1 LFVVCKIQLKKSKV
15 FSFSLIQICVK
26 LNYRI
31 IVHFF
36 GLLLL
41 FNGGFM
47 LISALVSF
55 IYKDG
60 VTLNLVFSGVLV
72 LVLGVI
78 SMLSSLKHR
87 KEMNRREGYVVVAF
101 GWIIMTLSGTIPY
114 LFTGAIPS
122 FTNAFFETMSG
133 YTTTG
138 ASILN
143 DIEAMPKGILFWRS
157 LTHWIGGMGI
167 IVLAIAILP
176 LLGIGGM
183 ELFAAEAPGPSA
195 DKLHPRITDTA
206 KRLWLIYFGYTAAET
221 ILLQVAGMSFFDAI
235 NHALCTL
242 STGGFSTKN
251 ASVAYWNGQPI
262 IQYIIIVFMFL
273 AGTNFVLSYFAF
285 TGKVQKIIKDEEFKL
300 YFKFIIVFTVIA
312 ALIIYFKAD
321 VSASSIAHPMVWGEA
336 ESAFRHGSF
345 QVISVITTTGFV
357 TADYTMWTPFLVVL
371 FFGLMFLGG
380 SAGSTSGGVKV
391 MRHLILIKNGFLEFK
406 RTLHPNAVLPVR
418 YNNKAISGEIVF
430 NILGFFILYMLSFII
445 GGLGF
450 SMMGIEFESAIGL
463 AASSLGNV
471 GPALGDFGPVN
482 NYSNLP
488 SIGKW
493 WCSFLML
500 IGRLELFTVLIL
512 LTPFF
517 WRNR

>member
-1 LFVVCKIQLKKSKV
+1 M
-15 FSFSLIQICVK
+15 K
-26 LNYRI
+26 LNYKI
-31 IVHFF
+31 IFHFL

-47 LISALVSF
+47 LLAAIMSF
-55 IYKDG
+55 AYKDG
-60 VTLNLVFSGVLV
+60 ATLNISLSGIMVIII
-72 LVLGVI
+72 GVVM
-78 SMLSSLKHR
+78 MLTTRNHE
-87 KEMNRREGYVVVAF
+87 KEINKREGYIVVTF
-101 GWIIMTLSGTIPY
+101 GWIVMALSGTLPYVLTNSIPC
-114 LFTGAIPS
+114 
-122 FTNAFFETMSG
+122 FTNAFFETISG

-138 ASILN
+138 STILN
-143 DIEAMPKGILFWRS
+143 DIESLPEGILFWRS

-183 ELFAAEAPGPSA
+183 QLFAAEAPGPSA

-235 NHALCTL
+235 NHSMSTL

-251 ASVAYWNGQPI
+251 ASLAYWNNQPM
-262 IQYIIIVFMFL
+262 IQYIVVLFMFL

-285 TGKVQKIIKDEEFKL
+285 KGRVQKIIKDEEFKL
-300 YFKFIIVFTVIA
+300 YFKFIVIFTVIA
-312 ALIIYFKAD
+312 SLIIYFRAD
-321 VSASSIAHPMVWGEA
+321 ITASSIVHPMVWGEA
-336 ESAFRHGSF
+336 ESAIRHALF
-345 QVISVITTTGFV
+345 QVIAIITTTGFV
-357 TADYTMWTPFLVVL
+357 TADFTLWTPFLTVL

-380 SAGSTSGGVKV
+380 SAGSTAGGVKV
-391 MRHLILIKNGFLEFK
+391 VRHLLMIRNGFIEFK
-406 RTLHPNAVLPVR
+406 RTLHPNAILPVR
-418 YNNKAISGEIVF
+418 YNKKSIDGKIIF
-430 NILGFFILYMLSFII
+430 NILAFFILYMLSFIV
-445 GGLGF
+445 GALVF
-450 SMMGIEFESAIGL
+450 SMLGLDFESAIGV

-482 NYSNLP
+482 NFYDMP
-488 SIGKW
+488 AIGKW
-493 WCSFLML
+493 WASFLML

>member
-1 LFVVCKIQLKKSKV
+1 MTRMH
-15 FSFSLIQICVK
+15 
-26 LNYRI
+26 LNYKI
-31 IVHFF
+31 IFYFF

-47 LISALVSF
+47 MISTLISF

-60 VTLNLVFSGVLV
+60 VTLQLFLAGFVTLLMGTFAM
-72 LVLGVI
+72 LGT
-78 SMLSSLKHR
+78 KNHR
-87 KEMNRREGYVVVAF
+87 KEMNKREGYIVVAF
-101 GWIIMTLSGTIPY
+101 GWVVMSLTGTLPY
-114 LFTGAIPS
+114 LLTDAIPS

-143 DIEAMPKGILFWRS
+143 DIEVVPKGVLFWRS
-157 LTHWIGGMGI
+157 TTHWIGGMGI

-176 LLGIGGM
+176 LLGVGGM
-183 ELFAAEAPGPSA
+183 QLFAAEAPGPGG

-206 KRLWLIYFGYTAAET
+206 KRLWLIYVGYTAAET

-235 NHALCTL
+235 NHALSTL

-251 ASVAYWNGQPI
+251 ASVAHWNDNPA
-262 IQYIIIVFMFL
+262 IQYIIIFFMFL
-273 AGTNFVLSYFAF
+273 AGTNFVLSYYMFK
-285 TGKVQKIIKDEEFKL
+285 GNVVKIIKDDEFKL
-300 YFKFIIVFTVIA
+300 YFRFIAIFTVVA
-312 ALIIYFKAD
+312 ALLIYFNAD
-321 VSASSIAHPMVWGEA
+321 VSKSSIDHPMVLGEG
-336 ESAFRHGSF
+336 ESAFRHALF
-345 QVISVITTTGFV
+345 QILAIITTTGFV
-357 TADYTMWTPFLVVL
+357 SADYTLWTPFLTVF

-406 RTLHPNAVLPVR
+406 RALHPNAILKVR
-418 YNNKAISGEIVF
+418 YNNKSVSGDIVF

-445 GGLGF
+445 GALVF
-450 SMMGIEFESAIGL
+450 SMLKIDFVSAIGL
-463 AASSLGNV
+463 SASSLGNV

-482 NYSNLP
+482 NYANLP
-488 SIGKW
+488 ALGKW
-493 WCSFLML
+493 WASFLML

-512 LTPFF
+512 FTPFF

>member
-1 LFVVCKIQLKKSKV
+1 M
-15 FSFSLIQICVK
+15 
-26 LNYRI
+26 
-31 IVHFF
+31 
-36 GLLLL
+36 LLA
-41 FNGGFM
+41 
-47 LISALVSF
+47 ALMSF

-60 VTLNLVFSGVLV
+60 ATAKILLSGILVVIAGGILMVATKNHKKELN
-72 LVLGVI
+72 
-78 SMLSSLKHR
+78 K
-87 KEMNRREGYVVVAF
+87 REGYLVVSF
-101 GWIIMTLSGTIPY
+101 GWIVMALTGTLPY
-114 LFTGAIPS
+114 LLTESIPS

-143 DIEAMPKGILFWRS
+143 DIEALPEGVLFWRS

-183 ELFAAEAPGPSA
+183 QLFAAEAPGPNA

-235 NHALCTL
+235 NHSLCTL

-251 ASVAYWNGQPI
+251 ASVAFWNGQPV

-273 AGTNFVLSYFAF
+273 AGTNFILSYFAF
-285 TGKVQKIIKDEEFKL
+285 KGKVQKAIRDEEFKL
-300 YFKFIIVFTVIA
+300 YFKFIALFTIIA
-312 ALIIYFKAD
+312 ALIIYFRAD
-321 VSASSIAHPMVWGEA
+321 FSISSIDHPMIYGKAEA
-336 ESAFRHGSF
+336 SIRHALF
-345 QVISVITTTGFV
+345 QVIAIITTTGFV
-357 TADYTMWTPFLVVL
+357 TADYTLWTPFLVVF

-391 MRHLILIKNGFLEFK
+391 VRHMIMIKNGFLEFK
-406 RTLHPNAVLPVR
+406 RALHPNAVLPVR
-418 YNNKAISGEIVF
+418 YNKKSVTGNIVF
-430 NILGFFILYMLSFII
+430 NILGFFILYMISFIV
-445 GGLGF
+445 GALVF
-450 SMMGIEFESAIGL
+450 SMFQIDFESSIGL
-463 AASSLGNV
+463 SASSLGNV
-471 GPALGDFGPVN
+471 GPALGNFGPVN
-482 NYSNLP
+482 NYAALP
-488 SIGKW
+488 ALGKW
-493 WCSFLML
+493 WSAFLML

>member
-1 LFVVCKIQLKKSKV
+1 M
-15 FSFSLIQICVK
+15 K
-26 LNYRI
+26 LNYKI
-31 IVHFF
+31 IFHFL

-47 LISALVSF
+47 LLSALVSL

-60 VTLNLVFSGVLV
+60 VTFQIFLAGIITLLVGVV
-72 LVLGVI
+72 
-78 SMLSSLKHR
+78 SMVFTRRHK
-87 KEMNRREGYVVVAF
+87 KEINKREGYIVVSF
-101 GWIIMTLSGTIPY
+101 GWVIMSLSGTLPY
-114 LFTGAIPS
+114 VLTESIPS

-143 DIEAMPKGILFWRS
+143 DIEAVPKGILFWRS

-183 ELFAAEAPGPSA
+183 QLFAAEAPGPSA

-221 ILLQVAGMSFFDAI
+221 LLLSVAGMSFFDAI
-235 NHALCTL
+235 NHSLCTL

-251 ASVAYWNGQPI
+251 ASIAYWNGQPL
-262 IQYIIIVFMFL
+262 IQYIIILFMFL

-285 TGKVQKIIKDEEFKL
+285 KGKIQKVIHDEEFKL
-300 YFKFIIVFTVIA
+300 YFKFIAIFTIIA
-312 ALIIYFKAD
+312 AVIIYFRAD
-321 VSASSIAHPMVWGEA
+321 ISKSSIVHPMVWGEA
-336 ESAFRHGSF
+336 ESAFRHGLF
-345 QVISVITTTGFV
+345 QVLSVITTTGFV
-357 TADYTMWTPFLVVL
+357 TADYTLWTPFLVVL

-391 MRHLILIKNGFLEFK
+391 VRHLILIKNSFLEFK
-406 RTLHPNAVLPVR
+406 RTLHPNAIIPVR
-418 YNNKAISGEIVF
+418 YNNKAINRFIVF
-430 NILGFFILYMLSFII
+430 NVLAFFILYMLSFII
-445 GGLGF
+445 GALVF
-450 SMMGIEFESAIGL
+450 SMFEINFKSAIGL
-463 AASSLGNV
+463 AASTLGNV

-482 NYSNLP
+482 NYAALP
-488 SIGKW
+488 PLAQW
-493 WCSFLML
+493 WACFLML

-512 LTPFF
+512 FTPFF

>member
-1 LFVVCKIQLKKSKV
+1 M
-15 FSFSLIQICVK
+15 K
-26 LNYRI
+26 LNYKI
-31 IVHFF
+31 IFHFL

-47 LISALVSF
+47 LLAALISF

-60 VTLNLVFSGVLV
+60 ATGDISLAGAIAML
-72 LVLGVI
+72 LGGLA
-78 SMLSSLKHR
+78 MLATKNPN
-87 KEMNRREGYVVVAF
+87 KEMGKREGYIVVTF
-101 GWIIMTLSGTIPY
+101 GWLIMTLSGTMPY
-114 LFTGAIPS
+114 LLTESIPN
-122 FTNAFFETMSG
+122 FTNAFFETISG

-138 ASILN
+138 STILN
-143 DIEAMPKGILFWRS
+143 DIESLPKGILFWRS

-183 ELFAAEAPGPSA
+183 QLFAAEAPGPSA

-221 ILLQVAGMSFFDAI
+221 ILLQVAGMTFFDAV
-235 NHALCTL
+235 NHAMCTL

-251 ASVAYWNGQPI
+251 ASLAHWNGQPM
-262 IQYIIIVFMFL
+262 IQYIVIVFMFL

-285 TGKVQKIIKDEEFKL
+285 KGKVQKIIKDEEFKL
-300 YFKFIIVFTVIA
+300 YFKFIGIFTIIA
-312 ALIIYFKAD
+312 ACIIYFNAD
-321 VSASSIAHPMVWGEA
+321 VTASTITHPMVLGKA
-336 ESAFRHGSF
+336 ESSFRHALF
-345 QVISVITTTGFV
+345 QVIAIVTTTGFV
-357 TADYTMWTPFLVVL
+357 TADYTLWTPFLMVF
-371 FFGLMFLGG
+371 FFGIMFLGG

-391 MRHLILIKNGFLEFK
+391 VRHLIMIKNGFIEFK
-406 RTLHPNAVLPVR
+406 RTLHPNAILPVR
-418 YNNKAISGEIVF
+418 YNQRSISGNIVF
-430 NILGFFILYMLSFII
+430 NILAFFILYMLSFIV
-445 GGLGF
+445 GALGF
-450 SMMGIEFESAIGL
+450 SLLGLDFESAIGV

-471 GPALGDFGPVN
+471 GPALGEFGPVDN
-482 NYSNLP
+482 FYNMP
-488 SIGKW
+488 SLGKW

-512 LTPFF
+512 FTPFF